1 MDRRQKALLKRAM
14 AVFVP
19 LVVFLTVSTVGADI
33 YLAYRMVN
41 PERRAVIN
49 TPQGYEQILQKPIWD
64 EKTWPG
70 GGGTTMS
77 GWLIYQD
84 QPSPTVILSH
94 AYGSN
99 REELLSTSFR
109 LWDQGYNVIAYDL
122 RGHGNSSVSRS
133 ALGPGELDDLLAT
146 IAYAKTLKNDTGLVL
161 SDGRIGL
168 YGIDMGGF
176 VSLSAAA
183 DDPAIKAVAVD
194 TIYPSQDDWHRYL
207 TKSQIGSTDP
217 PGSSLVEV
225 GAFQSLLSIT
235 LGFFGARG
243 TEPMT
248 AAEAFAKLGDR
259 PVLIITSKLSPL
271 GSYSRAA
278 AVMAPK
284 AKVLELERTR
294 SGSSLIKQD
303 AMTYDDSIV
312 SFFTQATDFI
322 PPARPKYARPGEPG
336 SGAGATKTAASAAP
350 GK

>member
-19 LVVFLTVSTVGADI
+19 LVVFLTVSIVGADV

-41 PERRAVIN
+41 PDRRAVIN

-64 EKTWPG
+64 EKKWPG

-84 QPSPTVILSH
+84 QPAPTVILSH
-94 AYGSN
+94 AFGSN
-99 REELLSTSFR
+99 REELLSTAFR

-122 RGHGNSSVSRS
+122 RGHGNSGEPRS
-133 ALGPGELDDLLAT
+133 ALGLGELDDLLAT
-146 IAYAKTLKNDTGLVL
+146 IAFAKNLKNEAGVGL

-176 VSLSAAA
+176 ISLSAAA

-194 TIYPSQDDWHRYL
+194 TIYPSQDEWYRYL
-207 TKSQIGSTDP
+207 TKAQIGSTSP

-225 GAFQSLLSIT
+225 GAFQSLVSTT
-235 LGFFGARG
+235 LGLFGARG
-243 TEPMT
+243 TTPMP
-248 AAEAFAKLGDR
+248 AAEAFQKLGDR

-271 GSYSRAA
+271 GAYSRAA
-278 AVMAPK
+278 AAMAPK
-284 AKVLELERTR
+284 AKVLELDRTR

-303 AMTYDDSIV
+303 AMVYDDSIV
-312 SFFTQATDFI
+312 SFFVEATDFT
-322 PPARPKYARPGEPG
+322 PPARPKYTRPGEPASG
-336 SGAGATKTAASAAP
+336 TAKSGAAPAA